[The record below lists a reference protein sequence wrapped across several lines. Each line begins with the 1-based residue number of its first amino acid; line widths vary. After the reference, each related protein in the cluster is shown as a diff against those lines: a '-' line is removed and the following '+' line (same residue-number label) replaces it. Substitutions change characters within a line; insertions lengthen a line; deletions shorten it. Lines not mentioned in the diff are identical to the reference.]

1 MGNHQ
6 FISVLIFRSF
16 GSFPKGLNLVRW
28 NLFTILLI
36 MLIPGRGFAQQ
47 VGLFD
52 SEEILKITLTGELKN
67 LFKDRNDEPEYS
79 PVQLTYTETTGE
91 KINIPLK
98 VKQRG
103 NFRRLKEN
111 CSFPPLMLNFADKN
125 TTQTIFNGQDKLK
138 LVMPCRGDEYVLQ
151 EFYAYKL
158 YNLVSPKSFRV
169 RLLEVIL
176 DDPTLKERERKPFYG
191 FLLEEEEQMAKRNNM
206 ISIKT
211 KLLRPE
217 VMQREDFLNMAVFNY
232 LIGNTDWSVQYRQN
246 IKFIAKDSLSL
257 PITVPYD
264 FDHAGIVRA
273 PYAKPAEEL
282 QMRSTLQRRY
292 RGYCLEDLENF
303 RNVIAKYDILK
314 DDIYGLYSSSSLL
327 DEKYVQKTIKYL
339 DEFYATLHDP
349 KKLSK
354 EFQYPCQKNST
365 ANIVIKG
372 LNN

>member
-6 FISVLIFRSF
+6 FISVLIFWSF
-16 GSFPKGLNLVRW
+16 GSFPKGLNLVCW
-28 NLFTILLI
+28 KLFTILLF
-36 MLIPGRGFAQQ
+36 MMIPGRGFAQQ

-52 SEEILKITLTGELKN
+52 SEEILKITLTGELTN

-103 NFRRLKEN
+103 NFRRLKGN

-191 FLLEEEEQMAKRNNM
+191 FLLEEEDQMAKRNNM
-206 ISIKT
+206 VSIKT
-211 KLLRPE
+211 MLLRPE

-339 DEFYATLHDP
+339 DEFYATLHNP
-349 KKLSK
+349 KKLSN

>member
-1 MGNHQ
+1 
-6 FISVLIFRSF
+6 
-16 GSFPKGLNLVRW
+16 
-28 NLFTILLI
+28 
-36 MLIPGRGFAQQ
+36 
-47 VGLFD
+47 
-52 SEEILKITLTGELKN
+52 
-67 LFKDRNDEPEYS
+67 
-79 PVQLTYTETTGE
+79 
-91 KINIPLK
+91 
-98 VKQRG
+98 
-103 NFRRLKEN
+103 
-111 CSFPPLMLNFADKN
+111 
-125 TTQTIFNGQDKLK
+125 
-138 LVMPCRGDEYVLQ
+138 
-151 EFYAYKL
+151 
-158 YNLVSPKSFRV
+158 
-169 RLLEVIL
+169 
-176 DDPTLKERERKPFYG
+176 
-191 FLLEEEEQMAKRNNM
+191 
-206 ISIKT
+206 
-211 KLLRPE
+211 
-217 VMQREDFLNMAVFNY
+217 MAVFNY

-273 PYAKPAEEL
+273 PYAQPAEEL

-314 DDIYGLYSSSSLL
+314 DDIYALYSSSSLL